1 MSWLAKSN
9 KIFLNAE
16 NRRHK
21 LHRLPTPDPIKAILS
36 DTRTCF
42 SLLKDEDGE
51 SVKTLKWF
59 LWNLRQSVILG
70 LLPFD
75 SEHLGLQDLISELNS
90 VKIYY
95 PTVIGNIDGIIG
107 ATQFLLENPF
117 NPKRERVFALL
128 KECDFSHEMHGL
140 VSLLSGGSVLGWGDV
155 LNKEINDVSPG
166 CLIISSRK
174 VLLSNAYD
182 RIIIPSGGKS
192 SPILNELLN
201 CSYGEVTE
209 SVAYDREYIVS
220 PRENGLS
227 VGSRNYRTRK
237 EPSSE
242 INTPEDQGQD
252 SISDWE
258 KREYWNSFRSRH
270 GIKEISD
277 SDLQH
282 VVKARLII
290 LPGNKI
296 VYLRDNSKV
305 INLIGMIG
313 ERVSYIR
320 QIRKFPRTPVGDLRE
335 GDLIVLR
342 TSGSGDYLLDVVD
355 MLISKTGCHDL
366 KEIALGW
373 KSHLC
378 EALRKEGPLKV
389 FNCLKSKGHD
399 FCSHMYLW
407 EWTTNHVI
415 GPANDSKFFELMA
428 ILDDLGYL
436 PEGTDVVRYA
446 EEKWSAMKELKSFHQ
461 RAGAFIRKE
470 LMDEIKRVLES
481 GTPVGD
487 KLSLNLKGVSSGT
500 LSVFRVV
507 AVDPESRL
515 LPYSEVGVIR
525 KVRI

>member
-1 MSWLAKSN
+1 MSWLARAN

-16 NRRHK
+16 NRQHK
-21 LHRLPTPDPIKAILS
+21 LHRLPTPGPIKAILS
-36 DTRTCF
+36 DTGTCF
-42 SLLKDEDGE
+42 SLLKDEDDE
-51 SVKTLKWF
+51 SVKTLKCF

-75 SEHLGLQDLISELNS
+75 SEHLGLQKLISELND
-90 VKIYY
+90 VKRYY
-95 PTVIGNIDGIIG
+95 PTVIGNIDGIIR

-128 KECDFSHEMHGL
+128 KECDLSRETHAL

-155 LNKEINDVSPG
+155 LNKEINNVSPG

-174 VLLSNAYD
+174 ALLSNAYD

-220 PRENGLS
+220 PRENMLS
-227 VGSRNYRTRK
+227 VGSKTFRTGK

-242 INTPEDQGQD
+242 INTQEGQD

-258 KREYWNSFRSRH
+258 KRGYWESFRSRY

-277 SDLQH
+277 SNLQH

-296 VYLRDNSKV
+296 VYLRDDSKV
-305 INLIGMIG
+305 INLMGVIG
-313 ERVSYIR
+313 EGVSYIR
-320 QIRKFPRTPVGDLRE
+320 QIRKFPRTLVGDLCE

-355 MLISKTGCHDL
+355 MLIRKSGCYDL

-373 KSHLC
+373 KSHLS

-389 FNCLKSKGHD
+389 FNYLKDKGHD
-399 FCSHMYLW
+399 FCSPMYLW

-415 GPANDSKFFELMA
+415 GPANDSKFFELVA

-436 PEGTDVVRYA
+436 PEGTDVVQYA
-446 EEKWSAMKELKSFHQ
+446 EEKWSAMKELKRFHQ
-461 RAGAFIRKE
+461 RAGAYIRKE

-481 GTPVGD
+481 GAPIGD
-487 KLSLNLKGVSSGT
+487 SLSLNLKGVSSGT

-507 AVDPESRL
+507 AVDPEPRM